1 MNKNESIAISAAIG
15 RAISEN
21 APYIAYSDTDLKHDY
36 EEYTSDE
43 IAALTKAGY
52 IDGDFE
58 KFFVIREFSNSLP
71 IDDIPGAYMRRLFS
85 LAKKLDADIFMH
97 DPYIENVK
105 IKETRRG
112 KILLTKADYVRGE
125 ILQYDMPYID
135 DDIVVPRLGFFTKSV
150 CFPALYEGT
159 VPWVSVCP
167 SEINSM
173 KEQMERACGRV
184 LVLGLGLGLG
194 YFPYIISAKSSVESI
209 TIVELSRDVIDIFES
224 ELLPQFPHRGKIR
237 IVHADALEFLDG
249 VTPDEYD
256 YCFADIW
263 EGVADGAEAYRRIKP
278 HEKRLKSTVF
288 TYWIEKEIK
297 EYMN

>member
-15 RAISEN
+15 KTIAGN
-21 APYIAYSDTDLKHDY
+21 APYITYSSDDLKRDY
-36 EEYTSDE
+36 DEYTSDE

-58 KFFVIREFSNSLP
+58 KFFVIREFSNSLR
-71 IDDIPGAYMRRLFS
+71 IDNMPGAYMRRLFS
-85 LAKKLDADIFMH
+85 LSKKLDADSFMH
-97 DPYIENVK
+97 DPYIRNVK

-112 KILLTKADYVRGE
+112 KILLTTADYVRGE

-135 DDIVVPRLGFFTKSV
+135 DDIVVPRLGFFTEPV
-150 CFPALYEGT
+150 RFPTLYEGT

-184 LVLGLGLGLG
+184 LILGLGLG

-209 TIVELSRDVIDIFES
+209 TIVELSRDVIDIFEA
-224 ELLPQFPHRGKIR
+224 ELLPQFPHRSKIR
-237 IVHADALEFLDG
+237 IVHADALEFLDD
-249 VTPDEYD
+249 VRPDEYD

-263 EGVADGAEAYRRIKP
+263 EGVVDGAEAYRLIKP

>member
-1 MNKNESIAISAAIG
+1 MTRNESVAISAAIG
-15 RAISEN
+15 RAIAEN
-21 APYIAYSDTDLKHDY
+21 APYIAYDDSDLRRDY

-43 IAALTKAGY
+43 ISALTKAGY

-71 IDDIPGAYMRRLFS
+71 IEDIPGAYMRRLFS
-85 LAKKLDADIFMH
+85 LAKKLDADSFMR

-105 IKETRRG
+105 IKETSRG
-112 KILLTKADYVRGE
+112 KILLATADYVRGE

-135 DDIVVPRLGFFTKSV
+135 DNIVVPRLGFFTKPV
-150 CFPALYEGT
+150 RFPALYEGA

-173 KEQMERACGRV
+173 KEQMNRACGRV
-184 LVLGLGLGLG
+184 LVLGLGLG
-194 YFPYIISAKSSVESI
+194 YFPYIVSAKSSVESI
-209 TIVELSRDVIDIFES
+209 TVVELSRDVIDIFEE
-224 ELLPQFPHRGKIR
+224 ELLPQFPHREKLK
-237 IVHADALEFLDG
+237 IVHADAIEFLDS
-249 VTPDEYD
+249 VKPDEYD

-263 EGVADGAEAYRRIKP
+263 EGVADGAEAYRQIKP
-278 HEKRLKSTVF
+278 HEKRLGDTVF

>member
-1 MNKNESIAISAAIG
+1 MTRNESVAISAAIG
-15 RAISEN
+15 RAIAEN
-21 APYIAYSDTDLKHDY
+21 APYIAYDDSDLRRDY

-43 IAALTKAGY
+43 ISALTKAGY

-71 IDDIPGAYMRRLFS
+71 IEDIPGAYMRRLFS
-85 LAKKLDADIFMH
+85 LAKKLDADSFMR

-105 IKETRRG
+105 IKETSRG
-112 KILLTKADYVRGE
+112 KILLTTADYVRGE

-135 DDIVVPRLGFFTKSV
+135 DNIVVPRLGFFTKPV
-150 CFPALYEGT
+150 RFPALYEGA

-173 KEQMERACGRV
+173 KEQMNRACGRV
-184 LVLGLGLGLG
+184 LVLGLGLG

-209 TIVELSRDVIDIFES
+209 TVVELSRDVIDIFEE
-224 ELLPQFPHRGKIR
+224 ELLPQFPHREKLK
-237 IVHADALEFLDG
+237 IVHADAIGFLDS
-249 VTPDEYD
+249 VKPDEYD

-263 EGVADGAEAYRRIKP
+263 EGVADGAEAYRQIKP
-278 HEKRLKSTVF
+278 HEKRLGGTAF